1 MYFYTSEWHYKV
13 KKIIIKLEHVV
24 KSVLACICRI
34 INCFSANKLGV
45 NEFYSNED
53 VCWAISNRLRWAVR
67 APIRQPLL
75 SNYIYRVDHVNRRY
89 LLWKKLVWQSC
100 KNVDAYQTWSWQLI
114 YNILKIVTE
123 NKPNYYKLKM
133 VLLFLREILDIIYVV
148 VCHIA
153 VSKIISQ
160 RALLLYWF
168 RFFVMLRAVSWIQHF
183 VRLIHK

>member
-1 MYFYTSEWHYKV
+1 MQINSGSTNFIPMRTSAEQFRTDYVGQYVLLYVSRCYQIIYTEW
-13 KKIIIKLEHVV
+13 ITL
-24 KSVLACICRI
+24 
-34 INCFSANKLGV
+34 
-45 NEFYSNED
+45 
-53 VCWAISNRLRWAVR
+53 
-67 APIRQPLL
+67 
-75 SNYIYRVDHVNRRY
+75 NRRY
-89 LLWKKLVWQSC
+89 LLWKKPVWQSC